1 MGLSA
6 TRADRV
12 FRFEQFELSEREGA
26 LRKNGARIR
35 LQEQPFQ
42 VLVELLADA
51 DRVVTREH
59 LQQKLW
65 PADTFV
71 DFDVGLNTAI
81 RKLRLALGDDAESP
95 HYIET
100 STKRGYRFLVPVNIT
115 TSVSKLVSEN
125 ETPAKPVSK
134 LVGTRPESAVGEFA
148 LASERHRRWYL
159 MLTALAIVALA
170 AGILWRV
177 KRGAPYPAVEKRIT
191 ANPVEAPIRAA
202 VVSPDGK
209 YVAYADPTG
218 VFLRQIDS
226 GETRPLPLPKDFN
239 ASPSSWFPESTHLLV
254 TSHLRSE
261 QKPSV
266 WKVSILGGTP
276 QMLVDDAEDGSVS
289 PDGSQIAF
297 FRRTFVAAVGRGVG
311 PLWLMGSNGENP
323 HKFVGPTATDL
334 IESGSLGS
342 GIRAVSWAPGG
353 RRIAYIEQHT
363 NFANSAEDWFWL
375 LTRES
380 TGGQSQIILKDHRI
394 APRALCWAPDGRLL
408 YALRTDPKNERS
420 DHGVWAIRV
429 DQGTGKS
436 KGNPE
441 PVSDGLGWIGGLSV
455 TADGKHLV
463 LWRGNT
469 RPQVFVSEFDKGTR
483 RLTTPRR
490 LTLDENANTPTAW
503 MPDSK
508 SVLFLSDRHGAWKL
522 FKQRIDQ
529 PIAEVIV
536 EGRNLVN
543 ALPRLSA
550 DGSQIL
556 FADLSRPDD
565 ASVPIRLMSM
575 PLSGGMPRLVLQDRG
590 ISNFLCARTPST
602 VCVFHKVLGA
612 TSSFITF
619 DTERGKGREIA
630 KFEGLPNW
638 GLSPNGSQLAVVTD
652 ENRGRLRL
660 LSLDTGATRDVVVK
674 EWPALRGVDW
684 TADGG
689 SILIGSVT
697 PRGTAVILDVDLEGN
712 ARVLLE
718 SDPHTQFRWAIPS
731 PDGRYAALNA
741 FIGENNVWMV
751 ENF

>member
-1 MGLSA
+1 MGSA
-6 TRADRV
+6 ASRADRI
-12 FRFEQFELSEREGA
+12 FRFGQFVLSEGEGE
-26 LRKNGARIR
+26 LRKNGVRIK

-42 VLVELLADA
+42 VLVELLANA
-51 DRVVTREH
+51 GRVVTREQ

-81 RKLRLALGDDAESP
+81 RKIRQALGDEADHP

-100 STKRGYRFLVPVNIT
+100 AAKRGYRFLAPVNE
-115 TSVSKLVSEN
+115 TSVLVNEN
-125 ETPAKPVSK
+125 AAPAEPVSNPVATK
-134 LVGTRPESAVGEFA
+134 PETVGGERA
-148 LASERHRRWYL
+148 PTSEKHRRWYL

-170 AGILWRV
+170 VGILWRV
-177 KRGAPYPAVEKRIT
+177 KWGAPHPLVEKRIT
-191 ANPVEAPIRAA
+191 ANPAEAPIHAA

-218 VFLRQIDS
+218 VYLRQLDS

-239 ASPSSWFPESTHLLV
+239 ASPSSWFPDSAHLLV
-254 TSHLRSE
+254 TSQVRSE

-276 QMLVDDAEDGSVS
+276 QMLVDDGEDGSVS

-297 FRRTFVAAVGRGVG
+297 FRRTFVAAGGRGVG
-311 PLWLMGSNGENP
+311 PLWLMASNGENP

-334 IESGSLGS
+334 IEPGSFFTGM
-342 GIRAVSWAPGG
+342 RAVSWAPGG

-363 NFANSAEDWFWL
+363 NFATNRNWYWL
-375 LTRES
+375 LTRDL
-380 TGGQSQIILKDHRI
+380 TGGQSQIILRDHLI
-394 APRALCWAPDGRLL
+394 SPRALCWAPDGRLL
-408 YALRTDPKNERS
+408 YALRTDPKDGRNEI
-420 DHGVWAIRV
+420 GVWALRV
-429 DQGTGKS
+429 DQGTGKA

-455 TADGKHLV
+455 TADGKRLV
-463 LWRGNT
+463 LWRGNSQ
-469 RPQVFVSEFDKGTR
+469 PQVFVSEFDKGTG

-490 LTLDENANTPTAW
+490 LTMDENANLPAAW

-508 SVLFLSDRHGAWKL
+508 SVLFVSDRNGAVEL
-522 FKQRIDQ
+522 FKQTIDQ
-529 PIAEVIV
+529 SIAEVII
-536 EGRNLVN
+536 EGRNLGN

-556 FADLSRPDD
+556 FADISRPDD
-565 ASVPIRLMSM
+565 ASIPIRLMSM

-590 ISNFLCARTPST
+590 IGNFLCARTPST
-602 VCVFHKVLGA
+602 VCVFYKVLGA

-630 KFEGLPNW
+630 RFDGLPNW

-652 ENRGRLRL
+652 ENRGRLRFL
-660 LSLDTGATRDVVVK
+660 WLDTGATRDVVVK
-674 EWPALRGVDW
+674 EWPVLRGVDW

-689 SILIGSVT
+689 SVLIGSGT
-697 PRGTAVILDVDLEGN
+697 PKGTSVILDVDLEGN

-731 PDGRYAALNA
+731 PDGRYVALNV
-741 FIGENNVWMV
+741 FTGENNVWMV